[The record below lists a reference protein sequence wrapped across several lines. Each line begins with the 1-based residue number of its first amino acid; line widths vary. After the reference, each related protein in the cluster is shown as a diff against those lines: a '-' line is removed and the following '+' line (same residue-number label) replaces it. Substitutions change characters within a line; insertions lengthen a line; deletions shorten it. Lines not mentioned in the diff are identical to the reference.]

1 MKKFTALFWM
11 LIFLGVMVGCS
22 EKTEAFD
29 DESIIFEI
37 NTNSNDELQ
46 SNTIKITNETGYD
59 LENLSL
65 KISSPLD
72 VLNSNNSIAERETF
86 DFMEEFKIK
95 STETKDFSIPLVLKE
110 GIEAADLEI
119 DFDGSVVEENEKVPF
134 KIGGSLSALVANP

>member
-95 STETKDFSIPLVLKE
+95 STETKDFSIPLVLK
-110 GIEAADLEI
+110 
-119 DFDGSVVEENEKVPF
+119 
-134 KIGGSLSALVANP
+134 